1 MLRMRP
7 LLLLLMLLFSRPR
20 RRTHVPTRSCHSP
33 PRGQEIFDEEEETE
47 EEEPHD
53 YREIHDLDEDE
64 DTSDD
69 GTTR

>member
-1 MLRMRP
+1 MRP
-7 LLLLLMLLFSRPR
+7 LLLLLMLLFL
-20 RRTHVPTRSCHSP
+20 THVDALMYLLALVTLLLVAN
-33 PRGQEIFDEEEETE
+33 
-47 EEEPHD
+47 